1 MLFESNVLVNTR
13 RLFHKLNK
21 LIVTTIITV
30 CLERGGIELKKKM
43 VIGVFL
49 PMFLVTILALNLSWT
64 SAAPMWEKNPK
75 AFLHGIALEID
86 GETWYFAGPGSVEG
100 SIDVPGHTWVKTG
113 FNRVKG
119 RHYNVG
125 PWMAP
130 SGTPWWATGEPYG
143 VLLFMVDGIMD
154 VPPEGLTEEKEQWLK
169 EEGYVHFHELVDADG
184 VENEDV
190 VVYLKHTAVREF
202 YFDGGPMAPG
212 SNHNVSQGI
221 DYNFMIN
228 W

>member
-1 MLFESNVLVNTR
+1 MS
-13 RLFHKLNK
+13 KK
-21 LIVTTIITV
+21 TILAMI
-30 CLERGGIELKKKM
+30 
-43 VIGVFL
+43 L
-49 PMFLVTILALNLSWT
+49 PMFLLTILAFNVPLA
-64 SAAPMWEKNPK
+64 SAAPTWEKNPK

-86 GETWYFAGPGSVEG
+86 EETWYFVGPGSVEG
-100 SIDVPGHTWVKTG
+100 SIDVPGHTWVRTG
-113 FNRVKG
+113 PNRVKG

-130 SGTPWWATGEPYG
+130 AGAPWWASEEPHG

-154 VPPEGLTEEKEQWLK
+154 VPPEGLTEEKMQWLK
-169 EEGYVHFHELVDADG
+169 EKGYVHFHELVDAEG
-184 VENEDV
+184 NENEDI

-212 SNHNVSQGI
+212 SDHDVTPGI
-221 DYNFMIN
+221 DYDFMPN